1 MSLKVDLKRLGG
13 YYFLSKFYI
22 ISRNVPAVIK
32 KKGGGGVWGSDD
44 PLDTPVPTVMNL

>member
-1 MSLKVDLKRLGG
+1 MSFKVDLKRLGG

-32 KKGGGGVWGSDD
+32 KKGGVWGSDD
-44 PLDTPVPTVMNL
+44 PLDTPVPAVMN